1 MISEEYQDGLQY
13 VIDVIT
19 KEAVNEEDLVKL
31 ILYTC
36 LSAKSNKPIN
46 LAINAPSGEGKTH
59 AVIKTIELFP
69 NNDVICIAGMTPKAL
84 FHRPGQLVIKDESG
98 KYVSLEKRRAE
109 IELEIQKYESE
120 ILSTNDNNL
129 KQARRHDI
137 KELEQEIKDLPKQS
151 RKLIDL
157 TGLTIVFLDTPPVE
171 LFTAIMSLLSHDRNE
186 AEYDF
191 TDTNNG
197 IKTKTNVLRGFPA
210 IIFTAAIDYSHYKR
224 FPEIQRRFNVV
235 NPKMTKEKYNNAVKH
250 ISIEKSL
257 PKFLYEKNVV
267 SDAEKDKAREIIIG
281 IQQDVSDICNGPD
294 KTNHNQIFNPF
305 YQTISVCVPNT
316 EASDMTAAGRFFDFI
331 SLSTLIN
338 SRRRPKIKFI
348 KNKSDYLIQI
358 IPLATF
364 DDFKEAISL
373 MDYNNG
379 VRSYVLEWYN
389 EVFLKAYNNKTDPDS
404 KNGKTEDRLALTTK
418 ELIEKTA
425 EFTNKSLSSKQ
436 ILENYIYPLL
446 NCNLISNSD
455 SQIDHR
461 AKIYY
466 PVKEKKNNNLFENMQ
481 KNKLSQNYKII
492 LHNSTIYPS
501 QDYMMSEIEE
511 IVKYSSEY
519 KSFILEDEDG
529 AKQSIEEIV
538 NRYYGNPHEFFT
550 LEVHSEEYRSNHQ
563 NVKNSQN
570 YYEKYEENIDSN
582 PDQSK
587 NSFISPE
594 SNNLIYSR
602 REFQPE
608 NESDS
613 SETDGFRVD
622 GKTCD
627 GKELDGSMNC
637 TASMDRHSSSQFNS
651 NNQTRKAAST
661 FARVNNTELS
671 QVSHASQPTL
681 EEITQFF
688 YDEPYQPYHLP
699 PHELED
705 SPCRSIIRIDNH
717 SLFYCILHPDVQK
730 YHLETIEHHIKYK
743 NPEMHK
749 SEILKLLTAC
759 VNEEEHEP

>member
-1 MISEEYQDGLQY
+1 
-13 VIDVIT
+13 
-19 KEAVNEEDLVKL
+19 
-31 ILYTC
+31 
-36 LSAKSNKPIN
+36 
-46 LAINAPSGEGKTH
+46 
-59 AVIKTIELFP
+59 
-69 NNDVICIAGMTPKAL
+69 
-84 FHRPGQLVIKDESG
+84 
-98 KYVSLEKRRAE
+98 
-109 IELEIQKYESE
+109 
-120 ILSTNDNNL
+120 L
-129 KQARRHDI
+129 K
-137 KELEQEIKDLPKQS
+137 QEIKNLPKRS
-151 RKLIDL
+151 NKLIDL

-186 AEYDF
+186 TEYNF

-224 FPEIQRRFNVV
+224 FPEIQRRFIVV

-257 PKFLYEKNVV
+257 PKFLYEKNVL
-267 SDAEKDKAREIIIG
+267 SDAEKNKAREIIIG

-305 YQTISVCVPNT
+305 YRTISDCVPNT

-348 KNKSDYLIQI
+348 KNKTDYLIQI
-358 IPLATF
+358 IPLAIF
-364 DDFKEAISL
+364 DDFKEAMSL

-389 EVFLKAYNNKTDPDS
+389 EVFLKAYNNKSDPDS

-418 ELIEKTA
+418 ELIEKTL

-446 NCNLISNSD
+446 NCNLISSGD

-466 PVKEKKNNNLFENMQ
+466 PVKEKKNNNLFENIQ
-481 KNKLSQNYKII
+481 KNKISQNYKII

-529 AKQSIEEIV
+529 TKQSVEEIV
-538 NRYYGNPHEFFT
+538 NRYYANPHEFFT
-550 LEVHSEEYRSNHQ
+550 LEVNISKSISSEEYVSNNQ
-563 NVKNSQN
+563 NAINSQYFSEN
-570 YYEKYEENIDSN
+570 FEKNVSSDS
-582 PDQSK
+582 DQSK
-587 NSFISPE
+587 NSFSSSE
-594 SNNLIYSR
+594 SNNIIYSHL
-602 REFQPE
+602 EFQPE

-613 SETDGFRVD
+613 SETDGFRGD
-622 GKTCD
+622 GETFD
-627 GKELDGSMNC
+627 GKELAGSMNC
-637 TASMDRHSSSQFNS
+637 TASMDRHSLSQTNLSLTNS
-651 NNQTRKAAST
+651 INQTRKAVST
-661 FARVNNTELS
+661 SARVTNTEPS
-671 QVSHASQPTL
+671 QVSHATQPTV

-705 SPCRSIIRIDNH
+705 SPCKSIIRIDNH
-717 SLFYCILHPDVQK
+717 SLFYCILHPDVQS
-730 YHLETIEHHIKYK
+730 YHLESIEHHIRYK
-743 NPEMHK
+743 DPEAHK
-749 SEILKLLTAC
+749 SEILKQLVA
-759 VNEEEHEP
+759 